1 VVTVGKSSDA
11 ELWSRVGEGDSR
23 SFEELFERHA
33 RKVYNYC
40 FRCTADWAAAEDL
53 TSSVFLEAW
62 RKREQ
67 LRLSTA
73 DELLLP
79 WLLGVATNLV
89 RNRSR
94 RVQRFSRATK
104 ELWARQSRRGDESPD
119 VVAQAIDEERMAAL
133 LTAIKAL
140 PRVEREVLALYA
152 WADLTYGEI
161 AKALD
166 VPIGT
171 VRSRLARAR
180 GRLRLEPFPQAD
192 LPAATRSEHNAT

>member
-1 VVTVGKSSDA
+1 MTAEKASDA
-11 ELWSRVGEGDSR
+11 ELWRRVAEGDSR

-40 FRCTADWAAAEDL
+40 FRCTADWTAAEDL

-62 RKREQ
+62 KKRDQ

-73 DELLLP
+73 SASLLP

-89 RNRSR
+89 RNRGR
-94 RVQRFSRATK
+94 RIERFGRATK
-104 ELWARQSRRGDESPD
+104 ELWLRHPRRENVDPEPAARA
-119 VVAQAIDEERMAAL
+119 VDEERMATL
-133 LTAIKAL
+133 LGAIKML
-140 PRVEREVLALYA
+140 PRVEQEVLALYA

-161 AKALD
+161 AEALE

-180 GRLRLEPFPQAD
+180 KHLRLDVIPQSEY
-192 LPAATRSEHNAT
+192 PTATRSENVS